1 MAVASDM
8 TAPIEQLDAA
18 LLQVMKAGKGT
29 SFQQRYDI
37 LAPLVTRAVDLD
49 SILQAGVGP
58 TWASLQPAQQAA
70 LKTAFQRYSIATY
83 VSHFDEFAG

>member
-1 MAVASDM
+1 MLAMPQYLSDHRGWGILRLSLCTVALALSFGHMAMASDM

-49 SILQAGVGP
+49 GILQAGVGP
-58 TWASLQPAQQAA
+58 T
-70 LKTAFQRYSIATY
+70 
-83 VSHFDEFAG
+83 